1 MRLAGR
7 LGARL
12 TTDIDLNWVVL
23 AEELIDVFDKLNRFR
38 PTNNQDNSP
47 TAENNIF
54 PS

>member
-23 AEELIDVFDKLNRFR
+23 AEELIDVFDETELSS
-38 PTNNQDNSP
+38 TNEQPGQLPNCR
-47 TAENNIF
+47 E
-54 PS
+54 